1 MKKTTLRLSNR
12 VTFYIGIS
20 AMTFFFHSTSFSQK
34 TEIEKS
40 TSELRNI
47 QVPQFANEAERQ
59 EWILNHPEEYH
70 FLIGSFKKEGVE
82 SQSPLPNDFPKF
94 INTGNPELDNQNYT
108 KQKALWINEH
118 PELYK
123 KMQEPSTISTDPK
136 NK

>member
-59 EWILNHPEEYH
+59 E
-70 FLIGSFKKEGVE
+70 
-82 SQSPLPNDFPKF
+82 
-94 INTGNPELDNQNYT
+94 
-108 KQKALWINEH
+108 
-118 PELYK
+118 
-123 KMQEPSTISTDPK
+123 
-136 NK
+136 